1 MTDTTDFLIFIGRF
15 HPLVVH
21 LPIGFVIIASIMEL
35 LSRFQKPKYLGLDK
49 AISISIFS
57 GAIGG
62 ALAAFVGYMLSTS
75 GGYDENT
82 LFWHQWLGILFSVLS
97 LLCWALKTKRIVIA
111 SLSSNTVLVA
121 LVVLVSITGHLGGNL
136 THGNN
141 YLTAYAPNIVKTF
154 FGNSND
160 EVYLDFPEI
169 VDSVVVFDHLIQ
181 PILNNKCVVCHNA
194 TKANGNLRLDSK
206 EMIRKGG
213 NGGAVIVA
221 GKALE
226 SNLFGRVILPQQ
238 NVKFMPPSGTPLTY
252 SELKILEWW
261 IQEGASFENKLLAHE
276 VPETIKY
283 LLLRDFG
290 LDTQQ
295 KPYYE
300 TLRVEAPSE
309 NALLALKDA
318 GWNVSFLSTDLNIL
332 DIGFRGSV
340 LTKEKIVLL
349 EKVISQITWLDLS
362 KTTVDNEMLETVSKL
377 ENLTRLNL
385 SNSTIDDDGLGYLTS
400 LKHLEVLNLY
410 GTEISDNSI
419 KALENLTGLKRL
431 YLWQTNISSKA
442 AEKLQIKLNGVKVV
456 GIE

>member
-21 LPIGFVIIASIMEL
+21 LPIGFIIIAFLMEL
-35 LSRFQKPKYLGLDK
+35 LSRFQTPKYSGLEK

-57 GAIGG
+57 GAVGG
-62 ALAAFVGYMLSTS
+62 ALAAIVGYLLSTS

-82 LFWHQWLGILFSVLS
+82 LFWHQWLGILFSALS
-97 LLCWALKTKRIVIA
+97 LVCWALKTKRIVMS
-111 SLSSNTVLVA
+111 SLPYNGVLAA
-121 LVVLVSITGHLGGNL
+121 LIVLISVTGHLGGNL
-136 THGNN
+136 THGSN
-141 YLTAYAPNIVKTF
+141 YLTAYAPPLVKTV
-154 FGNSND
+154 FGGENED
-160 EVYLDFPEI
+160 TFVEI
-169 VDSVVVFDHLIQ
+169 PDKVDSIVVFDHLIQ
-181 PILNNKCVVCHNA
+181 PVLNAKCVVCHNA
-194 TKANGNLRLDSK
+194 KKSNGNLRLDTK

-226 SNLFGRVILPQQ
+226 SNLFGRTILPQQ

-261 IQEGASFENKLLAHE
+261 IQEGASFDSKLLAYE

-318 GWNVSFLSTDLNIL
+318 GWNVSFLSADLNIL
-332 DIGFRGSV
+332 DISFKGSV
-340 LTKEKIVLL
+340 LTREKISVL
-349 EKVISQITWLDLS
+349 EKTSSQITWLDLS
-362 KTTVDNEMLETVSKL
+362 KTAIDNEMLQTVSELK
-377 ENLTRLNL
+377 NLTRLNL
-385 SNSTIDDDGLGYLTS
+385 SNSTITDDGIAYLS
-400 LKHLEVLNLY
+400 KLKHIEVLNLY
-410 GTEISDNSI
+410 GTKISDNSI
-419 KALENLTGLKRL
+419 KSLEKFTGLKRL
-431 YLWQTNISSKA
+431 YLWQTNVSPTA
-442 AEKLQIKLNGVKVV
+442 AGSLQNKLKGVKVV
-456 GIE
+456 GVE